1 MEKARWED
9 LNKILIDK
17 EYDYVQ
23 DYVFEGNEKIWVTI
37 SLILWVFCDFCQ
49 FIIY

>member
-17 EYDYVQ
+17 EYDCVQ
-23 DYVFEGNEKIWVTI
+23 DYIFEVKEK
-37 SLILWVFCDFCQ
+37 F
-49 FIIY
+49 